1 MSIPSFARNYIDS
14 ARKLISEKDVKDI
27 IFSDGSY
34 QVGVYDSA
42 EKMLFWPF
50 IQLDDQANVKDAF
63 CSCYTSEEKG
73 ECIHLAAAYL
83 LIFKN
88 SKEPLANRFYRSF
101 FHQLCLLSCLRIG
114 SSPNNL
120 KKIEDNTFSYISKTN
135 KQLFKIQLK
144 NKEAK
149 KKFKEIL
156 TPPILNHETTSLKYS
171 QITEEELKLWKEGKA
186 SKDTTYE
193 LSFWSDLAKWIYFL
207 QELGYPY
214 KVNFKQ
220 LDSKPPRAVEISFL
234 EFFEV
239 FFYISES
246 SLKYIIPSLK
256 TIDSSIKVIEETQ
269 KRIDEIVFHEDKKSF
284 EIISKQPLEEKSE
297 KKGYSI
303 GEWEYI
309 KNVGFYKK
317 SSDPLADKKWIKEE
331 EISFYLSEY
340 LQTFQEKLK
349 GYDIHP
355 HGIKPS
361 YHLFFDKESNLHI
374 QMYIFDLETCLE
386 EGAFFAC
393 PWLFLKGKGFY
404 LLEEPMFSSIET
416 VIKKEEI
423 SDFIHKHRLWLHQF
437 EGFHTHYGV
446 LPTQFLY
453 KLTKDDELE
462 FSLKIDLPQ
471 TPDKFIDLDDWLYA
485 EGHGFYLKKESKGA
499 FPIRSGLKINKNE
512 VSEFIESHIA
522 ELESVNGF
530 FASNSPIE
538 QAKLKIVV
546 ENDQIVVDPTIHF
559 KGDYDI
565 SKVTFFDKY
574 VYVES
579 EGFSE
584 IPIQKK
590 IFEKYWKRTIIPED
604 KVLYFLS
611 YELDF
616 LKQSIDYLDKRLNK
630 PSKLY
635 LKIKS
640 LKKEVKRSKISWL
653 VDLSYKS
660 DLGEVSVVNIWEHLQ
675 EKKKFSF
682 TNAGFLN
689 LTEHRYNW
697 ISQLSPRKVNLKKKY
712 IRLNT
717 LEFIRLCIYE
727 KIKQPR
733 GTSKEAKAARKY
745 IENIFSIE
753 TDKTI
758 DLSYL
763 KSTLWPYQETGVKW
777 LWFLYSYG
785 LSGLLCDDMGLGKT
799 HQAMALLSAVLFVD
813 ADRTNK
819 YLVICPTSVIYHWEN
834 LFKKYLPEI
843 RVLTYYGVER
853 SLDNFEDRFDL
864 ILTSYGTLRASKENL
879 KKFNFEVSIFD
890 EIQVAKN
897 PSSQTHKSLK
907 SLKSNII
914 IGLTGTPIEN
924 TLRELKALFDLILP
938 SYMPP
943 DNTFRDLFL
952 NPIEKN
958 EDKEKKV
965 LLSKL
970 INPFVLRRKK
980 VDVLKDLPEK
990 IEELAYCKLSD
1001 EQKDLYNMYLKKESK
1016 DLIDKL
1022 KQEEDP
1028 IPYMHIFA
1036 LFTKLKQ
1043 ICDHP
1048 ALFHKDPSNY
1058 QNYQSGKW
1066 ELFVELLHEAKES
1079 NQKVVIFSQYLEMLE
1094 IIESYLKKKDINYG
1108 VIKGSTRNRYQQ
1120 IQKFQTDPN
1129 CQVFVAS
1136 LLAAGVGIDLTAGSV
1151 VIHYDRWWNP
1161 AKENQATDRVHR
1173 IGQNRGVQV
1182 FKLITKNTIEEH
1194 IHRLIEKK
1202 QGLMEELI
1210 GQDES
1215 DQIKKLT
1222 RGELLEVLEQIKG
1235 DNLEPI

>member
-1 MSIPSFARNYIDS
+1 MTIPSFARNYIDP
-14 ARKLISEKDVKDI
+14 ARKLISEKNVKDI

-42 EKMLFWPF
+42 EKMIFWPF
-50 IQLDDQANVKDAF
+50 IQLDEQANVRDAF
-63 CSCYTSEEKG
+63 CSCDASEEKG
-73 ECIHLAAAYL
+73 ECIHLAAAYFV
-83 LIFKN
+83 IFKD
-88 SKEPLANRFYRSF
+88 SKEPFANRFYRSF

-114 SSPNNL
+114 TNPESL
-120 KKIEDNTFSYISKTN
+120 KKTAENTFTYVSKTN

-144 NKEAK
+144 SKESQ

-156 TPPILNHETTSLKYS
+156 EPPTLNRETTSLKYS
-171 QITEEELKLWKEGKA
+171 QITDEELKLWKAGKA

-193 LSFWSDLAKWIYFL
+193 LSFWSDLAKWLYFI
-207 QELGYPY
+207 QEQGDLYQ
-214 KVNFKQ
+214 VNFRM
-220 LDSKPPRAVEISFL
+220 LGSKPPREVEISFL
-234 EFFEV
+234 DRLEA

-246 SLKYIIPSLK
+246 SLKYVIPSLK
-256 TIDSSIKVIEETQ
+256 TITSAVKVIEETQ
-269 KRIDEIVFHEDKKSF
+269 KHIAEIVFHEDKKAF
-284 EIISKQPLEEKSE
+284 EILSKQPLEEKSE

-309 KNVGFYKK
+309 KDVGFYKR
-317 SSDPLADKKWIKEE
+317 SSDPLANKEWIQEK

-340 LQTFQEKLK
+340 LQTFQDKLK
-349 GYDIHP
+349 RYDIHP
-355 HGIKPS
+355 HGVEPS
-361 YHLFFDKESNLHI
+361 YHLFFDQESNLHI
-374 QMYIFDLETCLE
+374 QMYIFDLDKCLE
-386 EGAFFAC
+386 EGAFFSC
-393 PWLFLKGKGFY
+393 PWLFFKGKGFY
-404 LLEEPMFSSIET
+404 LLEDPMFSSIET
-416 VIKKEEI
+416 VIEKNEI
-423 SDFIHKHRLWLHQF
+423 SDFVHKHRIWLHQF

-446 LPTQFLY
+446 LPTQFLF
-453 KLTKDDELE
+453 KLTSEGELE
-462 FSLKIDLPQ
+462 FSLRIDLPQ
-471 TPDKFIDLDDWLYA
+471 TPDKFIDFDDWLYV
-485 EGHGFYLKKESKGA
+485 EGHGFYLKKESKGS
-499 FPIRSGLKINKNE
+499 FPIRTGLKINKNE
-512 VSEFIESHIA
+512 VSKFIESHII
-522 ELESVNGF
+522 ELESVSGF
-530 FASNSPIE
+530 FSSSSPIE
-538 QAKLKIVV
+538 YAKLKVFV
-546 ENDQIVVDPTIHF
+546 EKDYIVVDPVIHF
-559 KGDYDI
+559 KNGYDI
-565 SKVTFFDKY
+565 SKITFFDKY
-574 VYVES
+574 VYVEN

-584 IPIQKK
+584 IPIQKN
-590 IFEKYWKRTIIPED
+590 IFEKYWKKTIIPED
-604 KVLYFLS
+604 KVLYFLN
-611 YELDF
+611 YELDHI
-616 LKQSIDYLDKRLNK
+616 KQSVDYLDKSLKK
-630 PSKLY
+630 PTKLY

-640 LKKEVKRSKISWL
+640 LKKQIKRSKIAWL
-653 VDLSYKS
+653 VNLSYRS
-660 DLGEVSVVNIWEHLQ
+660 DLGEVSAVNIWEYLQ
-675 EKKKFSF
+675 EKRKFAH

-689 LTEHRYNW
+689 LTEHRFNW
-697 ISQLSPRKVNLKKKY
+697 LSQLNKRKVNHNKKY

-733 GTSKEAKAARKY
+733 GTSKEAKAARKF

-763 KSTLWPYQETGVKW
+763 KSTLWPYQESGVKW
-777 LWFLYSYG
+777 LWFLYSYS

-799 HQAMALLSAVLFVD
+799 HQAMALLSSVLFVD
-813 ADRTNK
+813 TDRTNK

-843 RVLTYYGVER
+843 RVLIYYGVER
-853 SLDNFEDRFDL
+853 SLDNFEDSFDL

-879 KKFNFEVSIFD
+879 KKFNFEISIFD

-897 PSSQTHKSLK
+897 PSSQTHRSLK
-907 SLKSNII
+907 SLKSNVI

-938 SYMPP
+938 SYMPS
-943 DNTFRDLFL
+943 DKVFRDLFL

-958 EDKEKKV
+958 GDKDKKE

-980 VDVLKDLPEK
+980 IDVLTDLPEK

-1001 EQKDLYNMYLKKESK
+1001 EQNDLYKMYLKRESK
-1016 DLIDKL
+1016 DLIDRL
-1022 KQEEDP
+1022 KKEKNT

-1058 QNYQSGKW
+1058 QKYQSGKW

-1079 NQKVVIFSQYLEMLE
+1079 NQKVVIFSQYLEMIE
-1094 IIESYLKKKDINYG
+1094 IIESYLKKKNIDYG
-1108 VIKGSTRNRYQQ
+1108 VIKGSTKNRYQQ

-1202 QGLMEELI
+1202 QGLMEVLI

-1215 DQIKKLT
+1215 DQIKRLS
-1222 RGELLEVLEQIKG
+1222 RNELLEILEKTKG
-1235 DNLEPI
+1235 DYLDPF

>member
-1 MSIPSFARNYIDS
+1 MSIPSFAIKYNDL
-14 ARKLISEKDVKDI
+14 ARKLISEKNVKDI

-34 QVGVYDSA
+34 QVGVYDNV

-50 IQLDDQANVKDAF
+50 IQLDDKANVRDAF

-73 ECIHLAAAYL
+73 ECVHLAAAYFV
-83 LIFKN
+83 IFKD
-88 SKEPLANRFYRSF
+88 SKEPLANRYYRSF
-101 FHQLCLLSCLRIG
+101 FHQLCLLSCIRIG
-114 SSPNNL
+114 PDPDSL
-120 KKIEDNTFSYISKTN
+120 KKITDDTFLYTSKTN
-135 KQLFKIQLK
+135 KQLFRVYLEDKK
-144 NKEAK
+144 SK
-149 KKFKEIL
+149 KKFKEIIQPETL
-156 TPPILNHETTSLKYS
+156 SNETTSLKYS

-186 SKDTTYE
+186 SKDITYE
-193 LSFWSDLAKWIYFL
+193 LSFWSDLGKWIYFL
-207 QELGYPY
+207 QEQGYHY
-214 KVNFKQ
+214 QVNFKM
-220 LDSKPPRAVEISFL
+220 LDSIPPREVEIKFQGL
-234 EFFEV
+234 FEI

-246 SLKYIIPSLK
+246 SLKYVIPSLK
-256 TIDSSIKVIEETQ
+256 TIVSPIKVIEQTQ
-269 KRIDEIVFHEDKKSF
+269 QRISEIVFHEKEKAF
-284 EIISKQPLEEKSE
+284 EIISKPFEEKLE

-317 SSDPLADKKWIKEE
+317 SLDPLAEKKWIKQE

-349 GYDIHP
+349 KYDIYP
-355 HGIKPS
+355 HGIEPS
-361 YHLFFDKESNLHI
+361 YHLFFDEKGNLHI
-374 QMYIFDLETCLE
+374 QMYIFDLKICFEEETFLS
-386 EGAFFAC
+386 C
-393 PWLFLKGKGFY
+393 PWLFLKDKGFY
-404 LLEEPMFSSIET
+404 LLKDPMFFNIET
-416 VIKKEEI
+416 VVKKNEI

-446 LPTQFLY
+446 LPTQFFY
-453 KLTKDDELE
+453 KLTSDRELE
-462 FSLKIDLPQ
+462 FLLRIDLPQ
-471 TPDKFIDLDDWLYA
+471 SPDKFVDLDDWLYV
-485 EGHGFYLKKESKGA
+485 EGHGFYLKKDSIGT
-499 FPIRSGLKINKNE
+499 FPIRSGLKISKDD
-512 VSEFIESHIA
+512 VSEFIESHVT

-530 FASNSPIE
+530 FASNTPIE
-538 QAKLKIVV
+538 DAKLKIYT
-546 ENDQIVVDPTIHF
+546 ENDQIVVDPIIHF
-559 KGDYDI
+559 KSGYDA
-565 SKVTFFDKY
+565 SKVIFFGKY
-574 VYVES
+574 VYVEN
-579 EGFSE
+579 EGFSK
-584 IPIQKK
+584 IPIQKN
-590 IFEKYWKRTIIPED
+590 IFERFWKRTIIPED
-604 KVLYFLS
+604 KILYFLN
-611 YELDF
+611 YELDY
-616 LKQSIDYLDKRLNK
+616 LRQSIDSLDKSLNK
-630 PSKLY
+630 PARLH

-640 LKKEVKRSKISWL
+640 LKKEIKRSKISWL

-660 DLGEVSVVNIWEHLQ
+660 DLGEVSVVKLWEYIQ
-675 EKKKFSF
+675 EKRKFAY
-682 TNAGFLN
+682 TNAGFLS
-689 LTEHRYNW
+689 LIDHRYNW
-697 ISQLSPRKVNLKKKY
+697 ISQINKRKINLNKKY

-727 KIKQPR
+727 KIKPPR
-733 GTSKEAKAARKY
+733 GASKEAKAAREF
-745 IENIFSIE
+745 IQNIFSIE

-763 KSTLWPYQETGVKW
+763 KSTLWPYQEMGVKW

-813 ADRTNK
+813 SDRTNK

-853 SLDNFEDRFDL
+853 SLDNFEDSYDL
-864 ILTSYGTLRASKENL
+864 ILTSYGTLRASMENL
-879 KKFNFEVSIFD
+879 KKYNFEVSIFD

-897 PSSQTHKSLK
+897 PSSQTHRSLK
-907 SLKSNII
+907 ALKSSVV

-924 TLRELKALFDLILP
+924 SLRELKALFDLILP
-938 SYMPP
+938 SYMPS
-943 DNTFRDLFL
+943 DSVFRDLFL

-958 EDKEKKV
+958 EDKEKKE

-980 VDVLKDLPEK
+980 VDVLTDLPEK
-990 IEELAYCKLSD
+990 IEELAYCKLSE
-1001 EQKDLYNMYLKKESK
+1001 EQEDLYNMHLRKKRNELIDILKK
-1016 DLIDKL
+1016 
-1022 KQEEDP
+1022 EEDP

-1048 ALFHKDPSNY
+1048 ALFHKDSSNY
-1058 QNYQSGKW
+1058 QKYQSGKW
-1066 ELFVELLHEAKES
+1066 ELFVELLQEAKES
-1079 NQKVVIFSQYLEMLE
+1079 NQKVVIFSQYLEMIE
-1094 IIESYLKKKDINYG
+1094 IIEKYLRKKNINYG
-1108 VIKGSTRNRYQQ
+1108 VIKGSTKNRYQQ

-1182 FKLITKNTIEEH
+1182 FKLITKGTIEEH
-1194 IHRLIEKK
+1194 IHKLIEKK
-1202 QGLMEELI
+1202 HGLMEELI

-1215 DQIKKLT
+1215 DQIKRLT
-1222 RGELLEVLEQIKG
+1222 RDELLEVLEQTKG
-1235 DNLEPI
+1235 SYLDQT